1 MVFMISVSPNLMI
14 DRLSLRHGGF
24 VVITYIF
31 CSFMKMIL
39 KYWWPNVM
47 TYGQPRRHGFFDQ
60 LIYKIYATPREINR
74 YTNMFHQTTQI
85 FRVENESIRDQT
97 PKCLSVGSG
106 SKVKESST
114 LGCFSVI
121 TIIAGCLQLHLC
133 PNKLYRQM
141 NFWEYFFPQVWWT
154 RLTSS
159 SSQTDFFAAK
169 ARRK

>member
-1 MVFMISVSPNLMI
+1 MVVSLSSHIFFVASWRWFWNTDDQMWWHMDSHAGI
-14 DRLSLRHGGF
+14 D
-24 VVITYIF
+24 
-31 CSFMKMIL
+31 
-39 KYWWPNVM
+39 
-47 TYGQPRRHGFFDQ
+47 FDQ
-60 LIYKIYATPREINR
+60 LIYKIYATPREVNR

-133 PNKLYRQM
+133 PKKLYRQM

-169 ARRK
+169 EKITNIIFISVLRFISQKVFRR